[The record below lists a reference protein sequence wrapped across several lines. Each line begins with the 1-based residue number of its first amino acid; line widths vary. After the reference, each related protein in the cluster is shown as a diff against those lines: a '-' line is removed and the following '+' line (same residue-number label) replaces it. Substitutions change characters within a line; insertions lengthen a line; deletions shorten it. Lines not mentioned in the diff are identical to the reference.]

1 MSDYRF
7 GDFLTINLDNVSSN
21 EREELERVFDSVA
34 SVELHSILERYRLN
48 NEVQIKIDLAIS
60 KVLNLG
66 LETAEIIDLQSI
78 VYNEL
83 LRLRKVM
90 A

>member
-1 MSDYRF
+1 M
-7 GDFLTINLDNVSSN
+7 
-21 EREELERVFDSVA
+21 A